1 MRIAR
6 IRLLALVS
14 LFTTSFGVTGHE
26 LEHLDDS
33 SYGNGRHG
41 DRERDLTGDPDHGPM
56 MPMIAITTAP
66 MIAPAH
72 SPARVLAENQL
83 SPTE

>member
-6 IRLLALVS
+6 IRILALVS
-14 LFTTSFGVTGHE
+14 LFTTSFGVSNQVY
-26 LEHLDDS
+26 EHLDDS
-33 SYGNGRHG
+33 SNWNGQHG
-41 DRERDLTGDPDHGPM
+41 DRERGLSVDPDHDRM

-66 MIAPAH
+66 LIAPAP
-72 SPARVLAENQL
+72 SPARVLAENLL